1 MGTGVDVLD
10 DGIGFCRIH
19 LGGEVDDAVDI
30 GGAVAPFGDKFGG
43 ASDSGIA
50 EGLRVTGLDGRNG
63 LSSFISKNVCGGLGD
78 GAGFID
84 EESEIGV
91 EGCLVVA
98 RAGGEVSE
106 TGPIELGSVVVNEVR
121 IARFAVVCGENHF
134 VVGEIL
140 DIADDVIA
148 GCDRVRFSG
157 SGVTIEV
164 APAGALGL
172 ENQTFLVGS
181 GPEEEITE
189 MDKCGGFFV
198 YPLRDLSG
206 FKGYFDYFLLLKS
219 TNVEL
224 DEDGRGFAVVPCP
237 HWGW

>member
-1 MGTGVDVLD
+1 MA
-10 DGIGFCRIH
+10 RI
-19 LGGEVDDAVDI
+19 
-30 GGAVAPFGDKFGG
+30 
-43 ASDSGIA
+43 
-50 EGLRVTGLDGRNG
+50 R
-63 LSSFISKNVCGGLGD
+63 
-78 GAGFID
+78 
-84 EESEIGV
+84 
-91 EGCLVVA
+91 
-98 RAGGEVSE
+98 GEVSE
-106 TGPIELGSVVVNEVR
+106 AGSVQLGSVVVNEVW
-121 IARFAVVCGENHF
+121 ISRFPVVCGEDHF

-140 DIADDVIA
+140 DVADDVIA
-148 GCDRVRFSG
+148 GCDRVRFSWG
-157 SGVTIEV
+157 GVTVEV

-224 DEDGRGFAVVPCP
+224 DQDERGFAVIPCT
-237 HWGW
+237 HWGWR